1 MSVSTLHSYSQEY
14 ANAILAITLSK
25 STQKH
30 SKKFFH
36 VVEHAGYGAMLSRLM
51 TGLNRSLELG
61 ANYSFEIDS
70 PYSIESVF
78 NTPFNKS
85 ANEFSGDEELIKWD
99 FFKDTWGAC
108 PIIRANHQFPKCPFV
123 IDGPLLSRHQWCSV
137 LAKAICGTPDL
148 KLQAIIRSTK
158 ERLKWG
164 NFDIIIGLH
173 VRRGDK
179 NTEAPYIPAEVYIQH
194 LLEIFNKHPNKKC
207 AVFLASDDPCCIQ
220 EFQSKLSNISILW
233 DEEEDRFNNYN
244 AGMAKTNSN
253 LAEQESL
260 TAAKN
265 ISLLG
270 QCDYVIGMSTAQFTW
285 IGGLLSIFNHGLDT
299 TRQVMIDPRSL
310 KQGHWASAYGFNQE
324 GEWPLRILHISP
336 DENGGGAAKAAYR
349 AHLALKESGANSQML
364 VLRKTT
370 NDQSVFSANSSSLG
384 KLRNFLHKKFNKFLT
399 WNEKSFTTANQTLHS
414 FGKTSRGL
422 VDTINRSDADIINLH
437 WVVGM
442 LSINDIAKIKKPIV
456 WTLHDMWPFCGGE
469 HYAETDSQTA
479 RFKLGYK
486 SDNRPIFEDGP
497 DLNLQAWR
505 LKKSLWKKPLQI
517 ITPSHWMADCV
528 KASALMNTWPTKVIP
543 NALNTDLWKPLDPE
557 LARRHMRLPL
567 NKKLICFGAMG
578 GAQTELKGFDLLC
591 KALESLRGQVDSLEL
606 VIFGQARP
614 ENTPDLGFP
623 LHYTGHLSDEAELQS
638 IYSAADAFIIPS
650 RMDNLPNTGV
660 ESMACGTPVIA
671 FDTCGLKD
679 IVIHQENGWLAK
691 AFDVND
697 LAYGIKWVLEDKVRH
712 QLLCIKAREFAVKQF
727 SNSNIA
733 EQYKKLYKE
742 ILNNLASE
750 KNNLRA
756 SQDKLSIGDLK
767 TFL

>member
-1 MSVSTLHSYSQEY
+1 MSVFVLRSYSQEY
-14 ANAILAITLSK
+14 ANAILATTLSQ

-30 SKKFFH
+30 SQKFFH

-78 NTPFNKS
+78 NVPFNRS
-85 ANEFSGDEELIKWD
+85 AKDHSGGEGLIKWD
-99 FFKDTWGAC
+99 FFKETWDA
-108 PIIRANHQFPKCPFV
+108 PPSVRANHQFPKCPLL
-123 IDGPLLSRHQWCSV
+123 IDGPPLSRHQWCSV
-137 LAKAICGTPDL
+137 LAKAICGTPNL
-148 KLQAIIRSTK
+148 KLQTLINSTK
-158 ERLKWG
+158 ERLKWDD
-164 NFDIIIGLH
+164 FDIVIGIH

-179 NTEAPYIPAEVYIQH
+179 NTEAPYIPTEIYLQH
-194 LLEIFNKHPNKKC
+194 LYEIFNKYPNKKC
-207 AVFLASDDPCCIQ
+207 AAFLASDDPSCIQ
-220 EFQSKLSNISILW
+220 EFQSKLSSFPILW

-244 AGMAKTNSN
+244 AGMVETSSK

-285 IGGLLSIFNHGLDT
+285 LGGLLAIFNHGLDA

-310 KQGHWASAYGFNQE
+310 KKGHWASAYGFDQE
-324 GEWPLRILHISP
+324 GEWPLRVLHISP

-349 AHLALKESGANSQML
+349 AHQALKKSGMNSQML
-364 VLRKTT
+364 VLKKTT
-370 NDQSVFSANSSSLG
+370 NDQSVFMANSTTLG
-384 KLRNFLHKKFNKFLT
+384 RFQNFLHKKYNKYLT
-399 WNEKSFTTANQTLHS
+399 SYEENFSTTNQTLHS

-422 VDTINRSDADIINLH
+422 VDEINRSDADIINLH

-442 LSINDIAKIKKPIV
+442 LSIKDIAKIKKPIV

-469 HYAETDSQTA
+469 HYAETDSHIA

-486 SDNRPIFEDGP
+486 PGNRPLFEDGP
-497 DLNLQAWR
+497 DLNLQAWS

-517 ITPSHWMADCV
+517 VTPSHWMADCV
-528 KASALMNTWPTKVIP
+528 KASALMNSWPTSVIP
-543 NALNTDLWKPLDPE
+543 NALNTDLWKPIDCK
-557 LARRHMRLPL
+557 LARMQMGLPL

-591 KALESLRGQVDSLEL
+591 KALESLRGKVDDLEL
-606 VIFGQARP
+606 VIFGQSRP
-614 ENTPDLGFP
+614 EHTPDLGFP
-623 LHYTGHLSDEAELQS
+623 LHYTGHLSDEAKLQS
-638 IYSAADAFIIPS
+638 IYSAVDAFIIPS

-660 ESMACGTPVIA
+660 ESMACGTPVVA

-679 IVIHQENGWLAK
+679 IVTHQENGWLAK

-697 LAYGIKWVLEDKVRH
+697 LAYGIKWVLEDKIRH
-712 QLLCIKAREFAVKQF
+712 QLLRIKAREFAVKQF

-742 ILNNLASE
+742 ILRNLASE
-750 KNNLRA
+750 KNNLLA
-756 SQDKLSIGDLK
+756 I
-767 TFL
+767 